1 MWTVR
6 MAAGDSRRAGSSSPQ
21 AGMAEASRRSTA
33 GFNWTALN
41 GNPILARGGAV
52 LAALV
57 FLLFAAALPAA
68 AHTADIST
76 ARIVPKGDRLY
87 SVDVALL
94 ATDLERM
101 FSTEDQASDLSA
113 PGALEKAIGLFI
125 LKRVDLEG
133 ADGKKCRGSVDSAG
147 EDPESADGARIVMT
161 FDCSDVQGNIFYN
174 AQPLLEVAGSR
185 ARQHTFI
192 GEGANASQ
200 SVVDQSN
207 ARFDLSA
214 PPASVWQLAG
224 RYLYAGVEH
233 ILTGYDHIAF
243 LLAVVLWARRVWPVV
258 KIVTAF
264 TVSHSVTLSLAVLGI
279 ARLPAAPIEAAIAF
293 SIIFVAVENFFSR
306 NVDNRWMV
314 TFLFGFIHGFGFASG
329 LLELGVPRNAIAPA
343 LASFNIG
350 VELGQIGIV
359 LIVVPALLAI
369 DRLTGGKRSPRL
381 VYGASIIIA
390 LLGGYWL
397 LMRTVFLHASS

>member
-1 MWTVR
+1 MR
-6 MAAGDSRRAGSSSPQ
+6 QGSFRFAAPAPLQ
-21 AGMAEASRRSTA
+21 P
-33 GFNWTALN
+33 NV
-41 GNPILARGGAV
+41 GGVAV
-52 LAALV
+52 LRGTSAKETRALSPGFAKLALFV
-57 FLLFAAALPAA
+57 FFMFGLALPAS

-76 ARIVPKGDRLY
+76 GRIVQKGDRVY
-87 SVDVALL
+87 TVDVALL

-101 FSTEDQASDLSA
+101 FATEEQASDLSA
-113 PGALEKAIGLFI
+113 PGALEKAIGRFV

-133 ADGKKCRGSVDSAG
+133 ASGEKCRGSVDFAG
-147 EDPESADGARIVMT
+147 EDPESADGVRVTMT
-161 FDCSDVQGNIFYN
+161 FDCGAVPGNIFYN
-174 AQPLLEVAGSR
+174 AIPLLETAGPRARHQTFVGAGSD
-185 ARQHTFI
+185 AAQ
-192 GEGANASQ
+192 A
-200 SVVDQSN
+200 VVDRTN

-214 PPASVWQLAG
+214 PPASIWQLAG

-243 LLAVVLWARRVWPVV
+243 LLAVVLWANRVWPVV

-264 TVSHSVTLSLAVLGI
+264 TLSHSVTLSMAVLGV
-279 ARLPAAPIEAAIAF
+279 ATLPAALVEAAIAA

-306 NVDNRWMV
+306 NVDNRWIV

-359 LIVVPALLAI
+359 LIVVPILLGI
-369 DRLTGGKRSPRL
+369 DRLTGGKRSPKL
-381 VYGASIIIA
+381 VYAGSTVIA
-390 LLGGYWL
+390 LLGAYWF
-397 LMRTVFLHASS
+397 LMRTVFLHAG